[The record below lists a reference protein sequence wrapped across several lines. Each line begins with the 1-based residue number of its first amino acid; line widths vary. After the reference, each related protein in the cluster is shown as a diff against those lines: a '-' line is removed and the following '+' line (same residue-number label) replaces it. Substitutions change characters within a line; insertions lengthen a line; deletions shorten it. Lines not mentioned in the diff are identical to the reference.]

1 MNVLIIGAGQVGR
14 SVAQALAEKHE
25 VTVVD
30 KDPGRLEQVRST
42 SDASTFEGNGVRLS
56 VLKSADVETANL
68 VIGSTGDER
77 VNILICSTANA
88 LNGTAQTIARV
99 SNYVSFELDE
109 RGLLV
114 AAVDHQS
121 FEPDVYRALLD
132 GATPLVRHPAVVG
145 GVVSD
150 ADWER
155 ARLGVGE
162 DGLSAALESGAFVR
176 FDLDDVSG
184 LEATERTVADRKRP
198 VLEVAHT
205 DDDGTSVETHL
216 GGDPRQMRFVE
227 AWLRKGTARS
237 AANVELSSRDREV
250 LMALYSG
257 VSPFEISAFLGVEV
271 DAVEETFTRLVDLE
285 IVELVRTRQ
294 EVSLN
299 ARGRNIASEAMNE
312 Q

>member
-1 MNVLIIGAGQVGR
+1 MSDTDREYKLADTRARFAVAVREGR
-14 SVAQALAEKHE
+14 A
-25 VTVVD
+25 VTDVTWT
-30 KDPGRLEQVRST
+30 PGRVLLSNRRLVLAGNDGRQTVPLSRVDGLGGRH
-42 SDASTFEGNGVRLS
+42 DAN
-56 VLKSADVETANL
+56 
-68 VIGSTGDER
+68 
-77 VNILICSTANA
+77 
-88 LNGTAQTIARV
+88 QTIARV

-109 RGLLV
+109 RVLLV
-114 AAVDHQS
+114 AAADHES
-121 FEPDVYRALLD
+121 FERDVYRALLD
-132 GATPLVRHPAVVG
+132 GSTPLVRHPAVVG

-216 GGDPRQMRFVE
+216 SGDPRQMRFVE

>member
-1 MNVLIIGAGQVGR
+1 MSDTDREYKLADTRARFAVAVREGR
-14 SVAQALAEKHE
+14 AVTDVAW
-25 VTVVD
+25 T
-30 KDPGRLEQVRST
+30 PGRVLLSNRRLVLAGNDGRQTVPLSRVDGLGGRH
-42 SDASTFEGNGVRLS
+42 DANQS
-56 VLKSADVETANL
+56 
-68 VIGSTGDER
+68 
-77 VNILICSTANA
+77 
-88 LNGTAQTIARV
+88 IARV
-99 SNYVSFELDE
+99 SNYLSFELDE
-109 RGLLV
+109 RVLLV
-114 AAVDHQS
+114 AAADHES
-121 FEPDVYRALLD
+121 FERDVYRALLD
-132 GATPLVRHPAVVG
+132 GSTPLVRHPAVVG

-155 ARLGVGE
+155 ARLGIGE

-176 FDLDDVSG
+176 FDLDDLSG

-227 AWLRKGTARS
+227 AWLHKGTARS

-257 VSPFEISAFLGVEV
+257 VSPFEIPAFLGDEV

>member
-1 MNVLIIGAGQVGR
+1 MSDTDREYKLADTRARFAVAVREGR
-14 SVAQALAEKHE
+14 SVTDVAW
-25 VTVVD
+25 T
-30 KDPGRLEQVRST
+30 PGRVLLSNRRLVLAGNDGRQTVPLSRVDGLGGRH
-42 SDASTFEGNGVRLS
+42 DAN
-56 VLKSADVETANL
+56 
-68 VIGSTGDER
+68 
-77 VNILICSTANA
+77 
-88 LNGTAQTIARV
+88 QTIARV

-109 RGLLV
+109 RVLLV
-114 AAVDHQS
+114 AAADHES
-121 FEPDVYRALLD
+121 FERDVYRALLD
-132 GATPLVRHPAVVG
+132 GSTPLVRHPAVVG

-155 ARLGVGE
+155 ARLGVDE
-162 DGLSAALESGAFVR
+162 DGLSAALESGTFVR

-216 GGDPRQMRFVE
+216 GGDARQMRFVE

-257 VSPFEISAFLGVEV
+257 VSPFEIPAFLGAEI
-271 DAVEETFTRLVDLE
+271 DAVEETFSRLVDLE